1 MEYIT
6 VASGA
11 VYLQHDSAL
20 ENTRVLTSRKH
31 TRRERRRGEKKGY
44 TLKIKVLPEDIWLCD
59 ALNLGDYPK

>member
-31 TRRERRRGEKKGY
+31 TRRERRRGGGKKGY
-44 TLKIKVLPEDIWLCD
+44 TLKIKVLPERIWLCD
-59 ALNLGDYPK
+59 ALNLDYPE

>member
-11 VYLQHDSAL
+11 VYLQHDSVL

-31 TRRERRRGEKKGY
+31 ARREKRRMGEKKKGY
-44 TLKIKVLPEDIWLCD
+44 TLKKVFPEDIWLCD
-59 ALNLGDYPK
+59 ALI

>member
-11 VYLQHDSAL
+11 VYLQHDSVL

-31 TRRERRRGEKKGY
+31 ARREKRRMGEKKKRLHVKKG
-44 TLKIKVLPEDIWLCD
+44 VP
-59 ALNLGDYPK
+59 

>member
-11 VYLQHDSAL
+11 VYLQHDSVL

-31 TRRERRRGEKKGY
+31 ARREKRRVGKKKKGY
-44 TLKIKVLPEDIWLCD
+44 MLKIKVFPKDIWLCD
-59 ALNLGDYPK
+59 TNLVD